1 MIEIAYRALREAY
14 EDHEILA
21 VSLWTAGGIQVENQQ
36 ALLDRFGEYDI
47 RPCETKIASYYAEHM
62 SESGVRWYALVY
74 TPELTEEDRK
84 KLGLEELDD

>member
-1 MIEIAYRALREAY
+1 MIEIAYRALQEAY
-14 EDHEILA
+14 EDNEILA
-21 VSLWTAGGIQVENQQ
+21 VSLWKAGGIQVENQQ
-36 ALLDRFGEYDI
+36 ALLDRFGEYEI

-74 TPELTEEDRK
+74 TPELTAEDRK